1 MGGGADGMRQHSM
14 VKLAKLLTKLEK
26 QFEEIPEK
34 QVVKRERIMK
44 KYENLVKRAERK
56 GWM

>member
-1 MGGGADGMRQHSM
+1 MGSGADGMRQHSM